1 MTKSAPIQP
10 YRNFIRHKHLTA
22 EQKAHECV
30 KMYKRGWKVSAI
42 AWLFG
47 ISETRVYQLFTLH
60 RRGVGQ

>member
-1 MTKSAPIQP
+1 MNKTRSRIH
-10 YRNFIRHKHLTA
+10 YENFIAYKHLTA
-22 EQKAHECV
+22 KQKAHECV
-30 KMYKRGWKVSAI
+30 KMYKRGWRVSAI